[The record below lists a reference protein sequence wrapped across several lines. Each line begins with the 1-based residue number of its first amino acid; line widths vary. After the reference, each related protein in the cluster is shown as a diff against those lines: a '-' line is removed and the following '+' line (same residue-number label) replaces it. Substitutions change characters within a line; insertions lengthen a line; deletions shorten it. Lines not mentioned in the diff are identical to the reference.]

1 MHQPAPSPPLAPPDI
16 QEHVLSS
23 GLTVLI
29 EPLPFVRSVSLGF
42 LIRSG
47 SSCESTELAGAT
59 HFIEHLLFKG
69 TQTRSTADIARAI
82 DALGGEVDAYTHKE
96 YTAVHAHVLDEHA
109 VEALE
114 LLTDLITNA
123 RWSDDDLEM
132 ERNVILEEI
141 RMVEDTPD
149 DLIHELFLDN
159 FWPDHPLG
167 RPILGPTDGI
177 SSMSRDTIEDHIA
190 RVLIPR
196 NIIFCASGNIDA
208 DWMIRTLERSF
219 SPVAGEAPRAPE
231 RPPVPHQH
239 LALRSKPELEQVHLS
254 IGSRGYPQ
262 SSRERYAAAL
272 FSTILGGGMSSRLFQ
287 RIREREGLVYSISS
301 YHTANINAGFESI
314 YAACN
319 PDRVGRV
326 VELVLEEMKRL
337 LDQGVSEE
345 ELEAAKR
352 NVKGSILLSL
362 ESTVS
367 RMSAISRQWHY
378 FERIFTPDEVIAEI
392 NAVTVEDLARVAL
405 REIDPNTISMTM
417 LGPLE
422 DPGLTLEDLRRAF

>member
-1 MHQPAPSPPLAPPDI
+1 MRQPTLSPPNVI
-16 QEHVLSS
+16 QHTLSS
-23 GLTVLI
+23 GLTALI

-42 LIRSG
+42 MIRSG
-47 SSCESTELAGAT
+47 SSCETDDLAGAT

-69 TQTRSTADIARAI
+69 TTSRSTADIARAI

-96 YTAVHAHVLDEHA
+96 YTAVHAHVLDEQSG
-109 VEALE
+109 EALD
-114 LLTDLITNA
+114 LLTDLIARA
-123 RWSDDDLEM
+123 RWSDEDLEM

-149 DLIHELFLDN
+149 DLIHELFLEN

-167 RPILGPTDGI
+167 RPILGPSLGI
-177 SSMSRDTIEDHIA
+177 ESLSREAIEDHIS
-190 RVLIPR
+190 RVLTPQ
-196 NIIFCASGNIDA
+196 NIIFCASGNIDPDA
-208 DWMIRTLERSF
+208 TIRDLERAF
-219 SPVAGEAPRAPE
+219 SSVPGDPPRAPLE
-231 RPPVPHQH
+231 PPVVRQH

-254 IGSRGYPQ
+254 IGSKGYPQ
-262 SSRERYAAAL
+262 SSDKRYAAAL

-287 RIREREGLVYSISS
+287 RVREQEGLVYSISS
-301 YHTANINAGFESI
+301 YHTANQNAGFESV

-319 PDRVGRV
+319 PDRIGRV
-326 VELVLEEMKRL
+326 VELVLEEMKQLR
-337 LDQGVSEE
+337 DDGATAD

-378 FERIFTPDEVIAEI
+378 FEKIFTPDEVIDSI
-392 NAVTVEDLARVAL
+392 NAVTLDDLAEIGRTEVD
-405 REIDPNTISMTM
+405 RETISITM
-417 LGPLE
+417 LGPLDE
-422 DPGLTLEDLRRAF
+422 PGLTLEDLRAAL

>member
-1 MHQPAPSPPLAPPDI
+1 MRPTLSTPDVI
-16 QEHVLSS
+16 ERRLSN

-29 EPLPFVRSVSLGF
+29 EPLPFVRSASLGF

-47 SSCESTELAGAT
+47 SSSETVDVAGAT

-69 TQTRSTADIARAI
+69 TKTRSTSDIARAI

-96 YTAVHAHVLDEHA
+96 YTAIHAHVLDEHA
-109 VEALE
+109 DEALE
-114 LLTDLITNA
+114 LLTDLMTQA

-132 ERNVILEEI
+132 ERSVILEEI

-149 DLIHELFLDN
+149 DLIHEIFLEN

-167 RPILGPTDGI
+167 RPILGPAETI
-177 SSMSRDTIEDHIA
+177 SALSRETIEHHIS
-190 RVLIPR
+190 RVLIPQ
-196 NIIFCASGNIDA
+196 NVIFCASGNVDPERILGS
-208 DWMIRTLERSF
+208 LEKKF
-219 SPVAGEAPRAPE
+219 EQGAGEPPRAPVQ
-231 RPPVPHQH
+231 PPLPRQH
-239 LALRSKPELEQVHLS
+239 LVLRTKPELEQVHLS
-254 IGSRGYPQ
+254 LGSRGFPQ
-262 SSRERYAAAL
+262 SSEKRYGAAL

-287 RIREREGLVYSISS
+287 RVREQEGLVYSISS
-301 YHTANINAGFESI
+301 YHTANASAGFESV

-319 PDRVGRV
+319 PDKVGRV

-337 LDQGVSEE
+337 RVHGVSAA

-378 FERIFTPDEVIAEI
+378 FERIFTPDEVIDAI
-392 NAVTVEDLARVAL
+392 NSVTVDDLVEIIEATID
-405 REIDPNTISMTM
+405 RETISLTL

-422 DPGLTLEDLRRAF
+422 EPGIAVEDLRAAL